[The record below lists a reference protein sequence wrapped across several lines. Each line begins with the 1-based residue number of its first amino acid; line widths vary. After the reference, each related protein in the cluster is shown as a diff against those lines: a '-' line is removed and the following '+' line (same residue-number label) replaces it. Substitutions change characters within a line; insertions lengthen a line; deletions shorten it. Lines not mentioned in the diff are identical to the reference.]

1 MGKANKIKFE
11 LRDAVEMVYLIQ
23 TLKDI
28 ADNKYYSLL
37 NSKDKFRR
45 FNDTFVEFFRML
57 RQTSVVNP
65 LIHNDNPVT
74 CIIAITVEGSFLGEF
89 NNKITRLAIKEKEKH
104 KEFQFLAVGN
114 RSVEQLKKHTPDL
127 KVFENAESHG
137 FYETAVELKDYLIE
151 QIFAGQ
157 IGKVVVCYTWPKRF
171 ETLKPKVVKLL
182 PCDSLIKD
190 QSQSTGMIEKVI
202 EESDPKDVITYL
214 VNLWVTTALYEMLI
228 DSTIASAASQSQFLE
243 ESVDKLKKEKKKTQ
257 MRYLKARKADIDKSL
272 RETFSARMI
281 SMEKAKA
288 AK

>member
-1 MGKANKIKFE
+1 MGKANKIKGE

-37 NSKDKFRR
+37 NRKDKFRR

-57 RQTSVVNP
+57 KETSSVNP

-74 CIIAITVEGSFLGEF
+74 CIIAVTVEGSFLGEF
-89 NNKITRLAIKEKEKH
+89 NNKIVRLALKEKEKH
-104 KEFQFLAVGN
+104 SQVKFLAVGN
-114 RSVEQLKKHTPDL
+114 RSLEQLKKFTPDM
-127 KVFENAESHG
+127 KVYEKVENRG

-151 QIFAGQ
+151 GIFTGR

-190 QSQSTGMIEKVI
+190 QSQNTGMIEKVI

-257 MRYLKARKADIDKSL
+257 MRYLKGRKADIDKSL

-281 SMEKAKA
+281 SMKKAKA

>member
-1 MGKANKIKFE
+1 
-11 LRDAVEMVYLIQ
+11 
-23 TLKDI
+23 
-28 ADNKYYSLL
+28 L

-89 NNKITRLAIKEKEKH
+89 NNKITRLAFKEKEKH
-104 KEFQFLAVGN
+104 KDFRFLAVGN
-114 RSVEQLKKHTPDL
+114 RSVEQLKKQTPDL
-127 KVFENAESHG
+127 KVFENAETHG